1 MKPVMA
7 HNLLQSIELVAN
19 VSDLLADRCVADIE
33 ANRETCEENAERSLS
48 IVTALAPHIGYDD
61 AAEIAKQA
69 MKEGRTIREVARDH
83 GLSDDELDD
92 YLDVRRMTERGIL
105 D

>member
-1 MKPVMA
+1 
-7 HNLLQSIELVAN
+7 
-19 VSDLLADRCVADIE
+19 
-33 ANRETCEENAERSLS
+33 
-48 IVTALAPHIGYDD
+48 
-61 AAEIAKQA
+61 